1 MKKSNK
7 KGFTIVEL
15 VIVIAVIAILAGVMI
30 PTFGGVI
37 EKANQSAVQQV
48 ATSLYKEAYAL
59 DLADG
64 TIDGKDEATDIMT
77 VGEDKAVLYDGESFM
92 YVDVDK
98 KYTARYDG
106 AEWTVDEAGEADAM
120 YVKVVNAHKKVL
132 ASADEDGNYTT
143 LEADDLTFTHNAG
156 EWGLDVDG
164 YTCTYNAGAWTVTKG
179 AD

>member
-77 VGEDKAVLYDGESFM
+77 VDDKAVLYDGESFM
-92 YVDVDK
+92 YVDADK
-98 KYTARYDG
+98 NYTAKYEDNK
-106 AEWTVDEAGEADAM
+106 WTVAEAEEADAM
-120 YVKVVNAHKKVL
+120 YVKVNNAYKAIL
-132 ASADEDGNYTT
+132 ATGENTDNNLEDDIDFTYTAAT
-143 LEADDLTFTHNAG
+143 S
-156 EWGLDVDG
+156 EWTVAVDG
-164 YTCTYNAGAWTVTKG
+164 YNCELSDGLWTVEVVTP
-179 AD
+179 